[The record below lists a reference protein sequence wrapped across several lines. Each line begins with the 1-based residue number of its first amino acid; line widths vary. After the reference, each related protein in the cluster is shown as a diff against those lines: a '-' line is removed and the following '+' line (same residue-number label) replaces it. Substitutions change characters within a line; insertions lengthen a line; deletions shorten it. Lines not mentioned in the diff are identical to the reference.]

1 MCFCMFVR
9 WMGNEFLK
17 VYHLVT
23 SLSLS
28 DLITSSE
35 SEASEAEDEWS
46 N

>member
-1 MCFCMFVR
+1 MCFCVFVR

-23 SLSLS
+23 SLC

-35 SEASEAEDEWS
+35 SEASEAEDELS